1 MKFWKL
7 FLYILFLIYPSESST
22 ILRLYICK
30 DIDGTG
36 YLLTDV
42 RVQCYTDTWHIYT
55 LASIPLILLY
65 PVGIPVFFY
74 TLLRTNRNQLHDK
87 RIQAQLGFLYAG
99 YTAECWWFE
108 LADTVHKLFVTSIL
122 AFFPRVAQ
130 LPIGMVAVILY
141 TCLILVRNP
150 YLRKSDDTFHLIC
163 QIEIFLLLIVGYI
176 FASLP
181 LGSAYSGSDDALISA
196 ALIGI
201 TMLVFLGFLFT
212 VIKLSH
218 GWITARWTKYVT
230 RRTKLNAQKE
240 AREAKLATKA
250 AAAAGDKE
258 DPEAPPAKGKTAW
271 KNDESR
277 SSSGSVESSV
287 SSSASG
293 SRSSNSSSGSG
304 SGSESDSDSS
314 VSGSGSNGSSSESGS
329 HMAVPPRSAPSAAAR
344 AGAAPGRPAPGRMK
358 LAPLQ
363 KV

>member
-30 DIDGTG
+30 DVDGTG

-42 RVQCYTDTWHIYT
+42 RIQCYTDTWHIYT

-65 PVGIPVFFY
+65 PVGIPAFFY
-74 TLLRTNRNQLHDK
+74 VLLRSNKTQLHDK

-141 TCLILVRNP
+141 LCLILVRNP
-150 YLRKSDDTFHLIC
+150 YLRKTDDIFHCLC
-163 QIEIFLLLIVGYI
+163 QVELFHLLIVGYV

-181 LGSAYSGSDDALISA
+181 TGTAYSGSDDALISA
-196 ALIGI
+196 ALIAI
-201 TMLVFLGFLFT
+201 TLLVIIGFLFT
-212 VIKLSH
+212 VIRLSYH
-218 GWITARWTKYVT
+218 WSIARWAKYTAR
-230 RRTKLNAQKE
+230 RAKLHAQQE
-240 AREAKLATKA
+240 ARQAKLAAKVAPAGTGDHDQE
-250 AAAAGDKE
+250 AAAG
-258 DPEAPPAKGKTAW
+258 APPAKAKSAW
-271 KNDESR
+271 QAKKDDSR
-277 SSSGSVESSV
+277 SDSASSSLESSAGSQSH
-287 SSSASG
+287 SS
-293 SRSSNSSSGSG
+293 SRSSNSSE
-304 SGSESDSDSS
+304 SESASDSS
-314 VSGSGSNGSSSESGS
+314 SASSASDSAS
-329 HMAVPPRSAPSAAAR
+329 TPPRVASA
-344 AGAAPGRPAPGRMK
+344 RPTPGRMK
-358 LAPLQ
+358 LAPLAGGAN